1 MTVRFLNVTRCL
13 NFSNFHIARMF
24 STTFWRGLLSI
35 FLFCSLWL
43 YFYFVKHK
51 KVSNEINILERRTAS
66 AHQQYNLIIYMRNK
80 RNGREPHWGAAT
92 AKLHIDFVFVCKSSS
107 FCSCFWMSSFCYG
120 LIGRCGFFSAYSF
133 PILFALEAKRFI
145 LIC

>member
-107 FCSCFWMSSFCYG
+107 FCSVFGCLRSAMVSLVVVVFSLHIVFQYFLHSKRSVSF
-120 LIGRCGFFSAYSF
+120 
-133 PILFALEAKRFI
+133 
-145 LIC
+145 